1 MYKTSEFRGAMRDDI
16 MFSEEVGG
24 KELYDKMK
32 AMVMES
38 VKKKGIPATFRED
51 IVKSGGIFGT
61 EFPILIISNPNPEN
75 KFFDLGFFVNGQTIS
90 FPLLGMSSEN
100 TKANKKKQYEA
111 EGKFLRSMMI
121 KPDEFKLQQ
130 EIEWQSLILH
140 CVSEFIH

>member
-32 AMVMES
+32 AMV
-38 VKKKGIPATFRED
+38 